1 MPRVRQDNDARYAL
15 RTSFVDE
22 EGNVIQ
28 GDKIVIGNIVK
39 GGDRNIDGGAA
50 RSVYLPKQNINGGTA
65 SG

>member
-1 MPRVRQDNDARYAL
+1 
-15 RTSFVDE
+15 VDE

>member
-1 MPRVRQDNDARYAL
+1 MPRIRQDNDARYAL

-28 GDKIVIGNIVK
+28 GDTIVIGKGK
-39 GGDRNIDGGAA
+39 GGDKNVDGGAA

>member
-28 GDKIVIGNIVK
+28 GDKIVIGK
-39 GGDRNIDGGAA
+39 GGDQNIDGGAA
-50 RSVYLPKQNINGGTA
+50 RSVYLPKQLINGGTA